1 MRIGIVNDSLMAT
14 ELLRRLVCSS
24 AEHQIAWIARDGVEA
39 VKLCERDL
47 PELVLMD
54 LIMPYMDGAEAT
66 RRIMSRT
73 PCPILIVTAT
83 VAGNAAKVFEA
94 LSAGAIDAIHTP
106 TDIPS
111 QKTGQALLQK
121 IKSIERQTSGLEQV
135 AGDLVPKVEGTAN
148 RLILIGASA
157 GGPAAL
163 VEVLSALPEDF
174 SPAVVIVQHIGQ
186 LFAPGLVEWL
196 KEYSKLPVR
205 LACEGDSVSSGNVL
219 IAGSEDHLVFKNS
232 HELGYTAEPKE
243 NPYRPSV
250 DVFFGSAA
258 RFFRGPIAAVL
269 LTGMGRD
276 GARGLKILRDAGYH
290 TISQDQS
297 TSAVYGMPK
306 AAAAI
311 NAASEILPLQKI
323 GPRLRELFSPQTRT
337 IQSKRGVADR

>member
-1 MRIGIVNDSLMAT
+1 
-14 ELLRRLVCSS
+14 
-24 AEHQIAWIARDGVEA
+24 
-39 VKLCERDL
+39 
-47 PELVLMD
+47 
-54 LIMPYMDGAEAT
+54 
-66 RRIMSRT
+66 
-73 PCPILIVTAT
+73 
-83 VAGNAAKVFEA
+83 
-94 LSAGAIDAIHTP
+94 
-106 TDIPS
+106 
-111 QKTGQALLQK
+111 
-121 IKSIERQTSGLEQV
+121 
-135 AGDLVPKVEGTAN
+135 
-148 RLILIGASA
+148 
-157 GGPAAL
+157 
-163 VEVLSALPEDF
+163 
-174 SPAVVIVQHIGQ
+174 
-186 LFAPGLVEWL
+186 VEWL

-232 HELGYTAEPKE
+232 VELGYTAEPKE

-323 GPRLRELFSPQTRT
+323 GPRLRELFSPQART
-337 IQSKRGVADR
+337 TQSKRGVADR

>member
-1 MRIGIVNDSLMAT
+1 MRIGIVNDSPMAT
-14 ELLRRLVCSS
+14 ELLRRLVCSVE
-24 AEHQIAWIARDGVEA
+24 EHQIAWIARDGAEA

-94 LSAGAIDAIHTP
+94 LSAGAIDAVHTP
-106 TDIPS
+106 TVIPS
-111 QKTGQALLQK
+111 QKTGQALLLK
-121 IKSIERQTSGLEQV
+121 IKSIECQISGSEHV
-135 AGDLVPKVEGTAN
+135 ADDIVPKLDGTATS
-148 RLILIGASA
+148 LILIGASA

-163 VEVLSALPEDF
+163 VEVLSSLPEDF

-196 KEYSKLPVR
+196 REYSKLPVR

-219 IAGSEDHLVFKNS
+219 VAGSEDHLVFKNF

-243 NPYRPSV
+243 NPYRPSI

-258 RFFRGPIAAVL
+258 RFFRGPIAAAL

-276 GARGLKILRDAGYH
+276 GARGLKILRDAGYR

-323 GPRLRELFSPQTRT
+323 GPRLRELFSPQARVT
-337 IQSKRGVADR
+337 QFERGGR

>member
-1 MRIGIVNDSLMAT
+1 MRIGIVNDSPMAA
-14 ELLRRLVCSS
+14 ELLRRLIRTCE
-24 AEHQIAWIARDGVEA
+24 EHQIAWIARDGPEA

-83 VAGNAAKVFEA
+83 VGGNAAKVFEA
-94 LSAGAIDAIHTP
+94 LGAGAIDAIDTP
-106 TDIPS
+106 TGIAS
-111 QKTGQALLQK
+111 QKTGRALLLK
-121 IKSIERQTSGLEQV
+121 IKGIERQTSGREHL
-135 AGDLVPKVEGTAN
+135 ADDIVPKVESTAN

-163 VEVLSALPEDF
+163 VEILSALPEVF
-174 SPAVVIVQHIGQ
+174 SPAIVIVQHINQ

-196 KEYSKLPVR
+196 KGNSKLPVR
-205 LACEGDSVSSGNVL
+205 LAYEGDSASSGSVL

-232 HELGYTAEPKE
+232 HELGYTTHPME

-250 DVFFGSAA
+250 DVFFESAA
-258 RFFRGPIAAVL
+258 RFFRGPMIGVL

-276 GARGLKILRDAGYH
+276 GAQGLKVLRDAGYH
-290 TISQDQS
+290 TIAQDQS

-306 AAAAI
+306 AAAVI
-311 NAASEILPLQKI
+311 NAASEILPLRKI
-323 GPRLRELFSPQTRT
+323 GPRLRELFGSEANATHSTTRG
-337 IQSKRGVADR
+337 S